1 MSNNEIMKHKGV
13 VTYELRDKEGHIK
26 ETREIPNLI
35 VNAGKAAMAG
45 LFLEDVAVDAFDYI
59 ALGTGTTAAAAGDT
73 ALESEITT
81 GGGERAQATGTR
93 MTTAVT
99 NDTSQLEAT
108 FNFTGSHAVTES
120 GVFNA
125 SSSGDMAARQVFDVL
140 NVSNGDQL
148 TVRWRIQHS

>member
-1 MSNNEIMKHKGV
+1 MSNNEIMKHKGI
-13 VTYELRDKEGHIK
+13 VTYELRDKEGQIK

-45 LFLEDVAVDAFDYI
+45 LFLTDVAVDAFDYI
-59 ALGTGTTAAAAGDT
+59 ALGTGTVAAAAGDT
-73 ALESEITT
+73 ALGAEITT
-81 GGGERAQATGTR
+81 GGGARSAGTGTR
-93 MTTAVT
+93 VTTAVT

-108 FNFTGSHAVTES
+108 FNFTASHAITES
-120 GVFNA
+120 GVLNA
-125 SSSGDMAARQVFDVL
+125 ASAGDLAARQVFDVL